1 MRRLREGPFYETVID
16 SETGQMTVLTSTLEP
31 TGVAIV
37 EKNSTFSLAQKN
49 MRSLTTER
57 TSWIWEAHVQ
67 FPSTSVSMEAVE
79 EALMDACISIP
90 PDGSETRS
98 LLAALVATEYT
109 YPPEQSPNGGTLAVF
124 TFQILPQSLRK

>member
-1 MRRLREGPFYETVID
+1 
-16 SETGQMTVLTSTLEP
+16 MTVLTSTLEP